1 MFGLGKLLSRLLSVF
16 TEDIGID
23 LGTAN
28 TLVSIRG
35 VGVVVFEPS
44 IVAMHKETREIL
56 LNGDAI
62 GNKAKEMEDRA
73 PANISIIRPMKDGVI
88 ADFDITQAMLR
99 YFIHKAQQKAR
110 ARSRW
115 LSFRPRVL
123 IAVPTGITMVERRAV
138 IDAAERA
145 GAGDVFLIDEP
156 MAAAIGA
163 GLPTGRPLGS
173 MIVDIGGGTTEVA
186 VISLGDMAARTSIRV
201 AGDEMDTA
209 IITHVKRVH
218 DLRIGY
224 PTAEKLKKEIG
235 SAEGLKEE
243 KKMEI
248 AGISVKTSLPER
260 AMVSSEEIREALRP
274 TVDEI
279 IKAIKRTLEITRP
292 ELAADVLNNGIM
304 LAGGGSL
311 LRGLTSVITRETG
324 IPCRLAE
331 DPMTCVARGTFKVL
345 EKLEL
350 YEQVLFTSEDLNG

>member
-1 MFGLGKLLSRLLSVF
+1 MFRKLLSSVF
-16 TEDIGID
+16 SIFNEDVGID

-35 VGVVVFEPS
+35 VGIVVFEPS
-44 IVAMHKETREIL
+44 IVALHRDTREIL
-56 LNGDAI
+56 LDGEAV

-73 PANISIIRPMKDGVI
+73 PANISILRPMKDGVI

-99 YFIHKAQQKAR
+99 YFIRKAMHSSR
-110 ARSRW
+110 AQSRW
-115 LSFRPRVL
+115 FAFRPRVI

-145 GAGDVFLIDEP
+145 GARQVFLIDEP

-163 GLPTGRPLGS
+163 GMSTGRPLGS

-186 VISLGDMAARTSIRV
+186 VITLGDFAASASIRV
-201 AGDEMDTA
+201 AGDEMDAA
-209 IITHVKRVH
+209 IIAHVRRVH
-218 DLRIGY
+218 KLKIGV

-235 SAEGLKEE
+235 SAEGLQEE
-243 KKMEI
+243 KTLSI
-248 AGISVKTSLPER
+248 AGISLTTGLPDR
-260 AMVSSEEIREALRP
+260 AVVNSEEIRIALRP
-274 TVDEI
+274 IVDAV
-279 IKAIKRTLEITRP
+279 IKAIKQTLEATRP
-292 ELAADVLNNGIM
+292 ELAADVLNNGIL

-311 LRGLTSVITRETG
+311 LRGLASVITRETG
-324 IPCRLAE
+324 IPAKLAE

-350 YEQVLFTSEDLNG
+350 YERVLFTSENLTG